1 MIKKDTN
8 KGINEDISSSL
19 KSKQQVHL
27 SDYLN
32 IIRKRKWIIITFLLV
47 VICVVAYKTYNTTP
61 VYMATATILIEGQ
74 SFTIKDMKG
83 IDNTYLRQGDETK
96 LELLKSRNLASKV
109 VENLRLREL
118 LANRTQQKPDSLNL
132 PLKMAKRYIREF
144 LSKSTPDT
152 KETLSTPL
160 GERSESGHISKPKIQ
175 DRVVSWYLSKLDVIS
190 IPGTKL
196 INVSF
201 EDSSPKMV
209 ARIVNAHAR
218 LFIERSTQVQN
229 QESKHALKWLKVRIN
244 EQKKKMEV
252 AKLLVSKYKY
262 EQLGSL
268 SDNDVAVFTFPEIEQ
283 NHVIQESRSKM
294 VKLKTEKLEMS
305 SKYGPKHPKIVA
317 INSSISK
324 HKQVIINQMQQIRAS
339 IKTELDRSVFV
350 ENSIPQT
357 QGMQQQAAIAQSED
371 SINYYML
378 KLEEESE
385 KEIYD
390 LLLRQAKE
398 IDLTGNMENENFSVV
413 DDAEVPMRPFKPK
426 VFNNFLLSVVMGL
439 VLGIG
444 FGFFFEYMDRTIKT
458 PEGIMQ
464 HLEMSVIGVLPYEK
478 SLKGNKQ
485 LALPLKEPNNIQM
498 KRVNK
503 YYNYKLSNSL
513 VSSLPLM
520 PSRTSGQI
528 FMVESSTSGEGK
540 TTVLAKSAVSLARG
554 GLRVVMVDGDMF
566 RPSLHN
572 LFGLNND
579 GLLNSMSKIMS
590 LKLRKGKLDKYSMDD
605 LFFLI
610 ALRRQSGRLI
620 VTDNS
625 QTQMTVFFENGRLFY
640 IQSKDTPFDNRLGT
654 MLLRGDFI
662 TENQLKEA
670 LDRNKRTGQP
680 LGYILVNAGYITQ
693 TKLQGPLKLQMEEHL
708 QKIFSWKH
716 GDFVFEPDTVE
727 TYEDKRIYFQE
738 DYSPIIDRL
747 SRIVGS
753 YLLEREVF
761 SYVKPVNEPN
771 LSLLPAGVGDVDS
784 QGPLYYTLFTKYI
797 DFLKQHFDVILI
809 DAPPVLDTMGGLRPL
824 TSLVDGIIFVVKSGY
839 VSIEEI
845 KDALQYMKEDKNK
858 IIGTVL
864 NQVKGRGID
873 YNY

>member
-1 MIKKDTN
+1 MLESTRNKD
-8 KGINEDISSSL
+8 IN
-19 KSKQQVHL
+19 SKLESTQQIHL

-32 IIRKRKWIIITFLLV
+32 IIRRRKWIIITFLLV
-47 VICVVAYKTYNTTP
+47 VVCIVAYKTYTTIP
-61 VYMATATILIEGQ
+61 AYKATATILIEGQ
-74 SFTIKDMKG
+74 SFTINEMKG
-83 IDNTYLRQGDETK
+83 INNAYLRQGDETK
-96 LELLKSRNLASKV
+96 LELLKSRSLASKV
-109 VENLRLREL
+109 VEDLRLREY
-118 LANRTQQKPDSLNL
+118 LAKRTPQKPNLLSL
-132 PLKMAKRYIREF
+132 PLKMAKKYIRNF
-144 LSKSTPDT
+144 LSKPTSDT
-152 KETLSTPL
+152 KEALPASL
-160 GERSESGHISKPKIQ
+160 GESSESEHASKPKIQ
-175 DRVVSWYLSKLDVIS
+175 DKAVYWYLSKLEVVS
-190 IPGTKL
+190 IPDTKL
-196 INVSF
+196 INITF
-201 EDSSPKMV
+201 EDSSSEMV
-209 ARIVNAHAR
+209 ARIANKHSR

-244 EQKKKMEV
+244 EQKQKMEL
-252 AKLLVSKYKY
+252 AKLSVNKYKY

-268 SDNDVAVFTFPEIEQ
+268 SVNDATVFSFPEIKQ
-283 NHVIQESRSKM
+283 NHVIQKSSSKLTE
-294 VKLKTEKLEMS
+294 LKTEKLELS
-305 SKYGPKHPKIVA
+305 SKFGPKHPKIVA
-317 INSSISK
+317 IKSSISK
-324 HKQVIINQMQQIRAS
+324 YKQVIIDQMQKIRAS

-350 ENSIPQT
+350 ENSIPQP
-357 QGMQQQAAIAQSED
+357 QGKHQQVGKIHTED

-398 IDLTGNMENENFSVV
+398 IDLTGNMENENFSIV
-413 DDAEVPMRPFKPK
+413 DVAEMPRYPFKPN
-426 VFNNFLLSVVMGL
+426 VFNNFLMSVVIGL
-439 VLGIG
+439 ALGIG

-458 PEGIMQ
+458 PEGIMK

-478 SLKGNKQ
+478 SLKENKQ
-485 LALPLKEPNNIQM
+485 LAFPVKEDNNIQM
-498 KRVNK
+498 KRTNN
-503 YYNYKLSNSL
+503 YYSYKISNSL

-554 GLRVVMVDGDMF
+554 GLRVIMVDGDMF

-572 LFGLNND
+572 LFGLENN

-590 LKLRKGKLDKYSMDD
+590 LKVRKGKLDKYSMDD

-625 QTQMTVFFENGRLFY
+625 QSQMTVFFENGRLFY
-640 IQSKDTPFDNRLGT
+640 IQSQDTPFDNRLGT

-662 TENQLKEA
+662 TESQLKEA

-708 QKIFSWKH
+708 QKIFSWKQ
-716 GDFVFEPDTVE
+716 GDFAFEPDTVE

-738 DYSPIIDRL
+738 DYSQIIDRL

-753 YLLEREVF
+753 YLLEREMF

-771 LSLLPAGVGDVDS
+771 LSLLPAGIGDVDS
-784 QGPLYYTLFTKYI
+784 QGPLYYTLLTKYI

-809 DAPPVLDTMGGLRPL
+809 DAPPVLDTMGGVKPL
-824 TSLVDGIIFVVKSGY
+824 ITLADGIIFVVKSGH
-839 VSIEEI
+839 VSIEEV
-845 KDALQYMKEDKNK
+845 KDALQFMKEGKDK

-864 NQVKGRGID
+864 NQVKGGGMD